1 VLSDVK
7 GSLIDRAAVKD
18 LFSGID
24 ADTLRHVLDA
34 AAADLEESCEH
45 LIMSWRKDDRA
56 MREQALHS
64 LDTLCG
70 NFGATVLRER
80 CSRDLTDNGA
90 IAELRAECDA
100 TLRAVLA
107 AVDELDLGPI
117 PET

>member
-1 VLSDVK
+1 MFFDVK
-7 GSLIDRAAVKD
+7 SPLIDRAAVKD

-34 AAADLEESCEH
+34 AAADLEESCER
-45 LIMSWRKDDRA
+45 LIRGWCKDDQT

-70 NFGATVLRER
+70 NFGATVLRKR
-80 CSRDLTDNGA
+80 CSRDLTENGA

-107 AVDELDLGPI
+107 AIDELDIGPI